1 MNIKSTTRNKATRR
15 RLKSIFSPPK
25 HDLFTILT
33 QWQVHAYQGN
43 MEKSVFIMAHITPKP
58 RNDSFNSAECGAGKI
73 GFRIFSPLKQAGMSY
88 PYKDF

>member
-58 RNDSFNSAECGAGKI
+58 RNDSFDSAECGAGKI
-73 GFRIFSPLKQAGMSY
+73 GFRIFFAAKTGWYELY
-88 PYKDF
+88 YKDF